1 LNASSRASFL
11 KADEEV
17 SGTISK
23 KQIPPLRCGMTTKTT
38 AKTKSKNKKQKQ
50 KAKADAG
57 ILRCAQ
63 NDR

>member
-23 KQIPPLRCGMTTKTT
+23 KQIPPLRCGMTTKT
-38 AKTKSKNKKQKQ
+38 KSKNKKQKQ
-50 KAKADAG
+50 MRGFFAA
-57 ILRCAQ
+57 LRMTV
-63 NDR
+63 DEVSLLF